1 MPGYK
6 NIKKTQDIIE
16 KQSMEVTDAVY
27 EAEDIL
33 TVKSSPFINENAPKK
48 GKKTWKQ
55 VKTDEFI
62 NPIAKQELSRRNRN
76 RLEGGLDHTSFDLVI
91 RDLGREHIMSQDV
104 QMEKGWIRGQMKKL
118 ELKADRR
125 KKEDLKAEEKALE
138 RLKEE
143 RQEEFDK
150 AHNTE
155 AHSKRLTGFLNNAD
169 NAMRS
174 LLLKKQN
181 KIAYMPKDSLLTNE
195 YSKRFKERVSS
206 KVRDKKRKNKRSRLY
221 QKGLLYDA
229 VVNAGSAY
237 RAECYS
243 ALKGL
248 MEHRMC
254 DDEDY
259 TDLSH
264 FMIPG
269 EEKVNKALLD
279 LYLGKDQRKEG
290 EGGFEGQDVQTAL
303 DKMLRLIFTTNLT
316 EFNFESDSAMMKS
329 ASSLERLSNQLGAFD
344 RMAEKHG
351 YYATLDD
358 ETRQRVN
365 DKLGSLRSI
374 ANYYNVRKELLTN
387 NYYITH
393 YNDEM
398 ALDFIWD
405 KDDERRRVGEL
416 LIRSQIL
423 GNTMMKLNG
432 VDKKKL
438 AKFKEPVFGDPNK
451 AGIYKDLKRELNS
464 RKEQKNLLSAA
475 YREKRV
481 FDDVNMRK
489 NTIDITN
496 EDIKL
501 KEQFDK
507 NKRIRRVD
515 PRRKYF
521 FKTGVWKNNVTKE
534 EAEKAEKTDKKWLLS
549 EYLPDS
555 ENEIYGI
562 DFVNDEAFVKG
573 VTELNDNIVNN
584 LKKIDKMEARQIR
597 EAFVSGFW
605 NAHKTPSDDPEV
617 RAVDNRDYEIHGSD
631 ICTRVSSLV
640 KLRYKRVD
648 EYIRD
653 IYRRRMKDSR
663 WCVDKN
669 AVSTDEGDVFLSLR
683 SLAENQEQSDEL
695 DPIVKWANNLAV
707 LERELNLTSFM
718 DESIYQSK
726 TIQALIFGEV
736 AFDNKDY
743 QIIKTRMKDN
753 EAFLKEMISEKYD
766 FAGSGI
772 LYGMRKFMGE
782 RYLFGDYRTIRDL
795 AERYLRSAA
804 LLNMEDTKAEKD
816 FQYSYSSVMKKGVFS
831 SKLRKISAVFLG
843 RSKNMD
849 RQGKGPQNNEKGRVD
864 RFKKR
869 LTVIR
874 TFDKVLADNTTD
886 LRLTQWGWDRLM
898 YYCEFIIENA
908 LSREA
913 TPDNTKDSKKLRGEM
928 EHYITTTLETVKNQD
943 AAHIGNEIEINR
955 DTFLDVRPPEEKK
968 KPEKGV
974 KKFTVI
980 HKDDYSFAGL
990 LRGRGLVNNPLVIRH
1005 IPDPAIRE
1013 FLADNVRSVIIL
1025 NPELKDIFP
1034 YLKDI
1039 RSLDE
1044 MEKLSVIEFRQ
1055 VLNHLVNN
1063 LTEGELGTTVKRLL
1077 FDTDKT
1083 KETDEQAHI
1092 RKYTLLEMMKHR
1104 TNPKDVSRIIKR
1116 IQEDYHSL
1124 EGVRLKR
1131 AQIALGRKA
1140 EERDGRIHY
1149 RFEDLPDKEKS
1160 FWKNNGW
1167 FVKRLDH
1174 FDRAH
1179 NVWKKLEE
1187 LSPDAVKQV
1196 KMWLRSIV
1204 EADESVDKEK
1214 RLNELSE
1221 MLQYDYETADKK
1233 REKLEAKGKK
1243 AQKEPEFGFKV
1254 DLELSSRFRSNTG
1267 GKKDLLKEIR
1277 DIFKKGQEDTEK
1289 GREKPID
1296 IKKFILE
1303 MTMFDT
1309 QGIVLSHGGRGQSLL
1324 WADKGEKSDAAYRK
1338 ALLKQAKDSIEK
1350 MDMLDKA
1357 LMKYER
1363 NPELHKMLKE
1373 KLSPIV
1379 LSMAGSEYA
1388 KKTANDEKISE
1399 LRDTVETCNV
1409 FIAQYEEAEEAYS
1422 EVKRQAQ
1429 EAVRKVSKKKKLDPN
1444 AVQNEIE
1451 KIPGGKEK
1459 QDKAR
1464 ALRSAAD
1471 ETRTRRDD
1479 AEKELSELLG
1489 SATTVTSD
1497 FIDEMY
1503 ENRGILGIDNFAGI
1517 ERMLIGHVR
1526 DNGELSNELC
1536 DNVALYESRK
1546 KLASEYGN
1554 GELAPLWDELVKNDE
1569 VFKDLID
1576 PADTIAEQRI
1586 KELHG
1591 FFAPLGAATFEQY
1604 SYVSEFF
1611 VADNIQK
1618 LLDKNRP
1625 DTKKVMSEIKGKSF
1639 EEQQKYWSGKL
1650 LDFHEEM
1657 LSKTKKGASSV
1668 QENMR
1673 KAHGSLRDYLTKH
1686 FLYDR
1691 PDFKEE
1697 VERQNEVMKTGLF
1710 ADAENL
1716 QKLAGDH
1723 KQTLTQL
1730 AQHRADAILD
1740 SIETYVM
1747 TDGNLIEQAYDSETL
1762 KKLYKDIASHYVENI
1777 ENAEKT
1783 FVRFILSTEK
1793 GMDVSSLDDKG
1804 LKEKIA
1810 GMDEADRIN
1819 LKNRTDMFVAH
1830 VKGPAISSN
1839 TADFESKVAQWA
1851 KSFVEET
1858 DKALSA
1864 DISFTEEYREGA
1876 KKRYEERKKA
1886 ALDVRLTK
1894 NTGKAAYDKLLFGGR
1909 LSELKA
1915 FGDVRQPL
1923 VYTEEKSRRG
1933 KIVSLG
1939 SEEDRK
1945 LFEEAKKFF
1954 KKEKDTDPEY
1964 PDILA
1969 DCLDEYVRMQNS
1981 AYTKLDKIVSWIA
1994 REDTDV
2000 KSEADR
2006 LKMIYNY
2013 GKNKAGIPDT
2023 AMDLFVTYSA
2033 RFADK
2038 KDLTEVGLKY
2048 VAKEFTDFYEKLRR
2062 LETNP
2067 PKHPVLRAA
2076 YEDAVEK
2083 MKACLFILENKT
2095 LGDLKEYTDLIENQL
2110 SFFAQAG
2117 VCFPIIERV
2126 VAKDEYLG
2134 KLDKVYRNRYV
2145 NGLYEYFLGEI
2156 TEDGIKAVT
2165 GEKEFDAKAFEEKVK
2180 ERIGSSAAREVFFE
2194 KDSVSYLD
2202 MQEKNIIPGTVSQA
2216 DFEKRLMDNMSRDD
2230 LADYNKLND
2239 DQKKLFA
2246 MSLYLVNK
2254 EERGTLRAVYGKKP
2268 YNIKAERNLILSY
2281 MKGEEV
2287 SFKVDYT
2294 RAMRALTARGENY
2307 RVVADEKLFDQ
2318 ALTFV
2323 KQVEKQKYE
2332 LLPKDYDRLS
2342 DSEATAKAAD
2352 LHRRKLSEK
2361 IANYKTQMSEID
2373 ILEIVDQNAFLT
2385 TLENFSLSDQQR
2397 RGKESKTIGRIM
2409 GRVANLTLSQQSLLI
2424 YVLQD
2429 RTVLD
2434 YSTRGKN
2441 DSNIVP
2447 FVNEE
2452 KRFDIFERML
2462 TEDGRLEVLEKTGDP
2477 QLLEK
2482 SFKSLLSFQLKDD
2495 REFKT
2500 RLTSEDF
2507 ADKALNRMY
2516 AVDWLLLDRA
2526 VDFVNEIENERI
2538 RLVAVRQAGELVR
2551 NDNEQS
2557 DNPAAR
2563 FYHAYRKKFIR
2574 TNEVSQATQM
2584 DLAIGAAYKQ
2594 DKDLITKST
2603 LDNGDTLDDLMAGYN
2618 ALTPAQKRLFF
2629 RALEHRE
2636 ILDVSQKNLYRNLF
2650 GLAER
2655 DFVDPKGRDALT
2667 DEFLKK
2673 GDDVDT
2679 SIYTYDRALLS
2690 LCSTQ
2695 INDDMDFLKM
2705 NGLNMVGENFTVTN
2719 QWFVSDRGT
2728 WHGRTAFDWKL
2739 FQRALQFVTRATNEK
2754 QITAGNSE
2762 LYRALGDKEKNGEMK
2777 IDTSFMR
2784 VNLHHTGSRFM
2795 RFLAKE
2801 GYGKAVNQASSV
2813 IGLFDSAAD
2822 YTDYVISAKTSNYIY
2837 GKLNKAINK
2846 DVIEKKEEEG
2856 NDEPVDLQ
2864 KDLQETEA
2872 DIKEA
2877 AGKVQE
2883 AKSKVLKIELRIK
2896 DLNIHKGL
2904 AKEDE
2909 DKTASLDI
2917 AIKKAE
2923 KELEEAKFDEGVLEH
2938 EHNQLRRKRDRI
2950 DRAISRETVQ
2960 ESNRIAK
2967 LQDMVSSIK
2976 EQEEIIRESAKK
2988 VKEGYDTVK
2997 EMFGFKKEEE
3007 EPEEVLDELE
3017 KKTKDVKVEERQKS
3031 LTGNARLDKILGV
3044 VKMTP
3049 DIKEKLDTYL
3059 IGKQEMLEKVD
3070 SYAQTIFGGAIG
3082 AQALGEA
3089 YDKAELWYEDKVV
3102 EFQNLAMPEE
3112 LKDFIDDS
3120 LDFVM
3125 KSEDF
3130 VKNISSYVS
3139 DGVEILG
3146 HFRDIVGASKNIIK
3160 LNKVN
3165 AQADDARAEDDA
3177 AIDALSSTKFDVK
3190 LIKQAADN
3198 NLAFVKGGKSI
3209 TKSIEGRKI
3218 LASAGELAKKA
3229 ASYAD
3234 VNGIDEIIDTAVHL
3248 ADFFWKCMA
3257 DNRSIVDY
3265 YGTAGNAE
3273 LRKLDLG
3280 IYRMK
3285 QGPHGGWLNK
3295 GTELKTDDKGN
3306 FIVDTRAFKM
3316 LRNAQGFER
3325 NEELSD
3331 YLKLN
3336 MVYSLL
3342 FSSSKFNPLK
3352 ASRILAECTLTVLG
3366 FEELIGKTDSDTAL
3380 KIFNGLKQ

>member
-1 MPGYK
+1 MPNYK
-6 NIKKTQDIIE
+6 NIKKTQSIIE
-16 KQSMEVTDAVY
+16 KQSQEVTNYVY

-33 TVKSSPFINENAPKK
+33 TVKNSPFMEENAPKK
-48 GKKTWKQ
+48 GKKTGKK

-62 NPIAKQELSRRNRN
+62 NPIARQELSRRSRN
-76 RLEGGLDHTSFDLVI
+76 RLEGGLDHTSLDLTI
-91 RDLGREHIMSQDV
+91 RDLGREHIMSEDI
-104 QMEKGWIRGQMKKL
+104 QMEKGWIRGQMK
-118 ELKADRR
+118 EMEARADKR
-125 KKEDLKAEEKALE
+125 KKDEVRAEERALE
-138 RLKEE
+138 KLKVE
-143 RQEEFDK
+143 RQEEFDR

-155 AHSKRLTGFLNNAD
+155 AHSRRLSGFLDNAD
-169 NAMRS
+169 NAMNS
-174 LLLKKQN
+174 LLRKKQN
-181 KIAYMPKDSLLTNE
+181 KIAYMPTDSLLNNE
-195 YSKRFKERVSS
+195 YSTKFKERISS

-221 QKGLLYDA
+221 QKGLLYDQVANA
-229 VVNAGSAY
+229 VSSY
-237 RAECYS
+237 KAECYS
-243 ALKGL
+243 AINDL

-269 EEKVNKALLD
+269 EKGVNKALLD

-303 DKMLRLIFTTNLT
+303 DKMLRQIFTTDLT
-316 EFNFESDSAMMKS
+316 EFNFESDSSMMKCS
-329 ASSLERLSNQLGAFD
+329 ASLERLSNQLGAFD
-344 RMAEKHG
+344 RMAEKHD
-351 YYATLDD
+351 YYSTLD
-358 ETRQRVN
+358 EGTRQRVN
-365 DKLGSLRSI
+365 SKLDSLRSI
-374 ANYYNVRKELLTN
+374 ANYYNIRKEILSN
-387 NYYITH
+387 SYYMTH

-398 ALDFIWD
+398 AMDFIWD
-405 KDDERRRVGEL
+405 KDDERREIGEL
-416 LIRSQIL
+416 LIKSQIL

-432 VDKKKL
+432 ADKKKL
-438 AKFKEPVFGDPNK
+438 RKFKEPSFHDSNK
-451 AGIYKDLKRELNS
+451 DGIYKDLKKALNS

-481 FDDVNMRK
+481 FDDASKRK
-489 NTIDITN
+489 RTIDVTA

-507 NKRIRRVD
+507 NKRVRRVD

-534 EAEKAEKTDKKWLLS
+534 DAEKAEKTDKKWLLS

-573 VTELNDNIVNN
+573 VTELNDTIVKN
-584 LKKIDKMEARQIR
+584 LEKIDKMEARQIR

-605 NAHKTPSDDPEV
+605 DAHKAPPDDPE
-617 RAVDNRDYEIHGSD
+617 ALAADKRDYEIHGTA
-631 ICTRVSSLV
+631 ICARVSSLV
-640 KLRYKRVD
+640 KLRLKPVDDFIRNIYK
-648 EYIRD
+648 
-653 IYRRRMKDSR
+653 RRMKGNR
-663 WCVDKN
+663 WCVDKI
-669 AVSTDEGDVFLSLR
+669 AVSTDDGQVFLSLR
-683 SLAENQEQSDEL
+683 NLAENQEQSDEL
-695 DPIVKWANNLAV
+695 EPIVRWANNLAV
-707 LERELNLTSFM
+707 LEKELNLTSFM

-726 TIQALIFGEV
+726 TIQALILGEV

-753 EAFLKEMISEKYD
+753 EAFLNEMISEKYD
-766 FAGSGI
+766 YAGYGI

-782 RYLFGDYRTIRDL
+782 KYLFGDYRTIRDL
-795 AERYLRSAA
+795 AERYLRSAS
-804 LLNMEDTKAEKD
+804 LLNMADTKAEKD
-816 FQYSYSSVMKKGVFS
+816 YQYAYSSVMKKGVFS
-831 SKLRKISAVFLG
+831 SKLKKISATFLA

-849 RQGKGPQNNEKGRVD
+849 RRGRGPQNNEKGRVG

-874 TFDKVLADNTTD
+874 TFDGILAENTKD
-886 LRLTQWGWDRLM
+886 LKLTGWGWDRLM
-898 YYCEFIIENA
+898 YYCDFIVENA
-908 LSREA
+908 LSREL
-913 TPDNTKDSKKLRGEM
+913 TPENKEESKKLKEDM
-928 EHYITTTLETVKNQD
+928 EHYITTTLETVKSQD
-943 AAHIGNEIEINR
+943 AAHIKDEVLINR
-955 DTFLDVRPPEEKK
+955 DTFLDVKPPQEKK
-968 KPEKGV
+968 KQQKGV

-980 HKDDYSFAGL
+980 HKDDYTFAGL
-990 LRGRGLVNNPLVIRH
+990 LRGRGLVNNPLVIKH

-1025 NPELKDIFP
+1025 NPELKDVFP

-1055 VLNHLVNN
+1055 VLTYLVNN
-1063 LTEGELGTTVKRLL
+1063 ITEGELGTTVKRLL
-1077 FDTDKT
+1077 FDTA
-1083 KETDEQAHI
+1083 KENETAEQVHI

-1104 TNPKDVSRIIKR
+1104 TNPKDVSQIIKR

-1149 RFEDLPDKEKS
+1149 RFEDLPDQEKS

-1167 FVKRLDH
+1167 FVERLDH

-1179 NVWKKLEE
+1179 NVWQKLEE
-1187 LSPDAVKQV
+1187 LSPYAVKQV
-1196 KMWLRSIV
+1196 KLWLRSIV

-1214 RLNELSE
+1214 RLNELAE

-1233 REKLEAKGKK
+1233 KAELEAKGKK
-1243 AQKEPEFGFKV
+1243 APKDPDFAFKA
-1254 DLELSSRFRSNTG
+1254 DLELSGRFRVHNG
-1267 GKKDLLKEIR
+1267 GKDLLKEIR
-1277 DIFKKGQEDTEK
+1277 DIFTKGQGISEK
-1289 GREKPID
+1289 GKEKPID

-1309 QGIVLSHGGRGQSLL
+1309 QGVVLSHGGRGQSIL
-1324 WADKGEKSDAAYRK
+1324 WADKGAKSSAAYRK
-1338 ALLKQAKDSIEK
+1338 ALLNQAKDSIEK
-1350 MDMLDKA
+1350 VDMLDKA
-1357 LMKYER
+1357 LIKYE
-1363 NPELHKMLKE
+1363 NNKDLHKMLKD

-1388 KKTANDEKISE
+1388 KKTANDERISE
-1399 LRDTVETCNV
+1399 LRDTLETCN
-1409 FIAQYEEAEEAYS
+1409 AYLKQYEEAEKAYT
-1422 EVKRQAQ
+1422 EIKIQAQ
-1429 EAVRKVSKKKKLDPN
+1429 EAVRKVSKKKKLDYHD
-1444 AVQNEIE
+1444 VQKEIE
-1451 KIPGGKEK
+1451 KIPGGKET
-1459 QDKAR
+1459 QDRAT
-1464 ALRSAAD
+1464 ALREAAED
-1471 ETRTRRDD
+1471 TRKERDA
-1479 AEKELSELLG
+1479 AEKELSELLS
-1489 SATTVTSD
+1489 SATTVTTG
-1497 FIDEMY
+1497 FIDEMN
-1503 ENRGILGIDNFAGI
+1503 ENQGILGIDNFAGI

-1526 DNGELSNELC
+1526 ENGELSNELC

-1554 GELAPLWDELVKNDE
+1554 GELAPLWEELIKNDE

-1576 PADTIAEQRI
+1576 PADTVAEQRI
-1586 KELHG
+1586 KELHE

-1611 VADNIQK
+1611 ISDNIQK
-1618 LLDKNRP
+1618 LLDKSRP
-1625 DTKKVMSEIKGKSF
+1625 DTKKIVSELKEKSF
-1639 EEQQKYWSGKL
+1639 EEKQKYWSGKL
-1650 LDFHEEM
+1650 LEFHEEM
-1657 LSKTKKGASSV
+1657 LTKTKKGAGSV

-1686 FLYDR
+1686 FLYER

-1716 QKLAGDH
+1716 QKLAKDH

-1730 AQHRADAILD
+1730 ARRRADAILD
-1740 SIETYVM
+1740 NIETYVM
-1747 TDGNLIEQAYDSETL
+1747 TDGELIEQAYDPETL
-1762 KKLYKDIASHYVENI
+1762 KKLYRDIASHYVENI
-1777 ENAEKT
+1777 ENAEKA
-1783 FVRFILSTEK
+1783 FVRFILTTEK
-1793 GMDVSSLDDKG
+1793 GMDVSGLDDKG
-1804 LKEKIA
+1804 LKERIS
-1810 GMDEADRIN
+1810 GMDEADRIS
-1819 LKNRTDMFVAH
+1819 LKNRTDMFVSH
-1830 VKGPAISSN
+1830 INGPAISNN
-1839 TADFESKVAQWA
+1839 TEDFSAKVEEWA

-1858 DKALSA
+1858 DKALTA

-1886 ALDVRLTK
+1886 ALDVRITK
-1894 NTGKAAYDKLLFGGR
+1894 NTGKATYDKLLFGGK
-1909 LSELKA
+1909 LSELKT
-1915 FGDVRQPL
+1915 FGDVRQPV

-1939 SEEDRK
+1939 SDDDKK

-1981 AYTKLDKIVSWIA
+1981 AYTKLDKFVSWIA

-2000 KSEADR
+2000 KREADR

-2013 GKNKAGIPDT
+2013 GKEKAGIPDT
-2023 AMDLFVTYSA
+2023 AVDLYVTYAA

-2038 KDLTEVGLKY
+2038 KDLTEAGLKY
-2048 VAKEFTDFYEKLRR
+2048 VTKEFVDYYEKLRK
-2062 LETNP
+2062 LEVNP
-2067 PKHPVLRAA
+2067 PKHPVLKAA
-2076 YEDAVEK
+2076 HEDAVEK
-2083 MKACLFILENKT
+2083 MKAYFFIHENKT
-2095 LGDLKEYTDLIENQL
+2095 SGDLKEYTDLIDNQL

-2134 KLDKVYRNRYV
+2134 KLDKAYRMRYV

-2156 TEDGIKAVT
+2156 TEDGIKAVN
-2165 GEKEFDAKAFEEKVK
+2165 GEKEFDRKAFEEKVK
-2180 ERIGSSAAREVFFE
+2180 ERIGSSAAREVFLE

-2216 DFEKRLMDNMSRDD
+2216 DFEKRMIDHMSRDD
-2230 LADYNKLND
+2230 LAEYNKLD
-2239 DQKKLFA
+2239 DEQKKLFA
-2246 MSLYLVNK
+2246 MSLYVVNK

-2268 YNIKAERNLILSY
+2268 DDIKAERNLILSY
-2281 MKGEEV
+2281 MKGEKV
-2287 SFKVDYT
+2287 SFRVDYT

-2307 RVVADEKLFDQ
+2307 KVVADEKLFDQ
-2318 ALTFV
+2318 AITFV

-2332 LLPKDYDRLS
+2332 LMPKDYDRLS

-2352 LHRRKLSEK
+2352 LFRRQISKK
-2361 IANYKTQMSEID
+2361 IANYKTQTSEINN
-2373 ILEIVDQNAFLT
+2373 LEIVDKNAFLS
-2385 TLENFSLSDQQR
+2385 TLENFSLSDQNR
-2397 RGKESKTIGRIM
+2397 KGKESKTIGKVM
-2409 GRVANLTLSQQSLLI
+2409 GRVADLTVSQQSLLI

-2441 DSNIVP
+2441 DNNIVP
-2447 FVNEE
+2447 YVNEE
-2452 KRFDIFERML
+2452 KRFDMYERML
-2462 TEDGRLEVLEKTGDP
+2462 TEEGRLEVLKKTGDP
-2477 QLLEK
+2477 ELLEK

-2500 RLTSEDF
+2500 RLSKEDF
-2507 ADKALNRMY
+2507 ADGALDRMY
-2516 AVDWLLLDRA
+2516 AVDWQLLDRA
-2526 VDFVNEIENERI
+2526 VDFVHEIENERI

-2557 DNPAAR
+2557 DNPAAK
-2563 FYHAYRKKFIR
+2563 FYHIYRKKFIR
-2574 TNEVSQATQM
+2574 NNEVSQSVQM
-2584 DLAIGAAYKQ
+2584 DLAIGAAFKQ
-2594 DKDLITKST
+2594 DKDLITGST
-2603 LDNGDTLDDLMAGYN
+2603 FDNGDTLDDLMTGYN

-2636 ILDVSQKNLYRNLF
+2636 ILDVSQKNLYRNIF

-2655 DFVDPKGRDALT
+2655 DFVDPKGRDTLI
-2667 DEFLKK
+2667 DEFLEK

-2679 SIYTYDRALLS
+2679 NIYTYDRALLS

-2728 WHGRTAFDWKL
+2728 WLGRTAFDWKL

-2784 VNLHHTGSRFM
+2784 TNLHHTGSRFM

-2801 GYGKAVNQASSV
+2801 GYGKAVNQASTV
-2813 IGLFDSAAD
+2813 IGLFDTAAA

-2837 GKLNKAINK
+2837 GKLNQAINK
-2846 DVIEKKEEEG
+2846 DVIEKQEEEE
-2856 NDEPVDLQ
+2856 NDEQVDLQ
-2864 KDLQETEA
+2864 KDLQDTVDE
-2872 DIKEA
+2872 IKEA

-2883 AKSKVLKIELRIK
+2883 AKGKVVELELKLK
-2896 DLNIHKGL
+2896 DLNIHKGVEKDN
-2904 AKEDE
+2904 AERAAAID
-2909 DKTASLDI
+2909 D

-2923 KELEEAKFDEGVLEH
+2923 KELEEAKSDEGILEH
-2938 EHNQLRRKRDRI
+2938 EHNQLLRKRDRI
-2950 DRAISRETVQ
+2950 DRAISRETIQ
-2960 ESNRIAK
+2960 ENNRVAK

-2976 EQEEIIRESAKK
+2976 EQEEIIKETAKQA
-2988 VKEGYDTVK
+2988 KEGYDTIK
-2997 EMFGFKKEEE
+2997 EMFGFKKEED

-3031 LTGNARLDKILGV
+3031 LTGNPKLDKILGV

-3049 DIKEKLDTYL
+3049 DIKEKLDNYL
-3059 IGKQEMLEKVD
+3059 IGKPEMLEKVD
-3070 SYAQTIFGGAIG
+3070 SYAQAVFGGSIG
-3082 AQALGEA
+3082 AQAVGEF
-3089 YDKAELWYEDKVV
+3089 YDKAELWYEDKMV
-3102 EFQNLAMPEE
+3102 EFQNLAMPQE

-3160 LNKVN
+3160 LNKAN
-3165 AQADDARAEDDA
+3165 TEAKEAKADDDA
-3177 AIDALSSTKFDVK
+3177 AIDAVSETKFDVK
-3190 LIKQAADN
+3190 LIRQAADN
-3198 NLAFVKGGKSI
+3198 NLAFVKGGKTI

-3234 VNGIDEIIDTAVHL
+3234 VKGIDEILDTAVHL

-3257 DNRSIVDY
+3257 DNKSIKDY
-3265 YGTAGNAE
+3265 YTGAGNAE
-3273 LRKLDLG
+3273 LRKLDNG
-3280 IYRMK
+3280 ISVTK

-3295 GTELKTDDKGN
+3295 GTKLETDEKGN
-3306 FIVDTRAFKM
+3306 YVVNSRAFNM
-3316 LRNAQGFER
+3316 LRTAQGFER

-3342 FSSSKFNPLK
+3342 FSSSKYNPMK

-3366 FEELIGKTDSDTAL
+3366 FEDEIGKTDSDTAI